1 MKIGIIGC
9 GVVGSAVAESYYNT
23 KCEVSIYDPA
33 KGYEHN
39 VLDSDAVFVCVPSP
53 SLANGSCDSSML
65 ESALDMLKDYPNVII
80 SKVTATPDIYTR
92 LQKQYP
98 NLVHAPEFLTQANSA
113 RDYLKGQ
120 LLVLGGNSEYCERA
134 QQVINRAIDPSSVFK
149 TDIATASLFKYIVN
163 SYLALKVIAMN
174 QYHGL
179 AQAIGIDWN
188 SLVPILAA
196 DARIGSTHLQV
207 PGPDGEFGYGGM
219 CFPKDVAALLEL
231 AQQQTVNMDLLT
243 SAVNINNMLRE

>member
-1 MKIGIIGC
+1 MKVGIIGC

-33 KGYEHN
+33 KGYEHDIF
-39 VLDSDAVFVCVPSP
+39 DSDAIFVCVPSP
-53 SLANGSCDSSML
+53 TLANGSCDSSML
-65 ESALDMLKDYPNVII
+65 ESTLDMLKDYPNVII

-113 RDYLKGQ
+113 RDYRNGQ
-120 LLVLGGNSEYCERA
+120 LLVLGGNPEHCGQAE
-134 QQVINRAIDPSSVFK
+134 QVIKRSITPSRVVK
-149 TDIATASLFKYIVN
+149 TDIASASLFKYIVN

-188 SLVPILAA
+188 TLASMLA
-196 DARIGSTHLQV
+196 LDSRIGASHLQV

-219 CFPKDVAALLEL
+219 CFPKDVSALLEL
-231 AQQQTVNMDLLT
+231 ARQQTVNMDLLT
-243 SAVNINNMLRE
+243 SVVNINNMLRE